1 MMKSNLTTYPT
12 AYASPFSGSCLL
24 QQVATPPPLTHAFLG
39 KIGLKQKCDLK
50 LNTVKT
56 ILLCTLLALGVMQA
70 RGAAMTEENTNHSS
84 AMAAFKEYVVNYTL
98 FRHLSLTGKD
108 FNLISDKAFVY
119 IDTIKHTLPCKLHL
133 SVNKKGYI
141 KDCRV
146 EGEVCPPL
154 VERIKKIVLNY
165 PVRIMERN
173 GLKTKTTTEIAIDLQ
188 LPWEGNYV
196 FLDKGLDDL
205 VYFLKDFSQGL
216 VACHPSNTPNEPWAR
231 ENQIYLA
238 KLSGKLSMSFVV
250 KENGSVGGFQRLQ
263 DSIYP
268 NYVYETYMRWLNHR
282 GVSEGSVNIPIIKG
296 KVVSVLGIV
305 DYDFD
310 AMTMGFKCY
319 MIKEGTHNQ

>member
-1 MMKSNLTTYPT
+1 MKKH
-12 AYASPFSGSCLL
+12 LL
-24 QQVATPPPLTHAFLG
+24 NYYLLY
-39 KIGLKQKCDLK
+39 
-50 LNTVKT
+50 
-56 ILLCTLLALGVMQA
+56 ILLVQSTVINANALFVDDIVLSDNKQLLDL
-70 RGAAMTEENTNHSS
+70 
-84 AMAAFKEYVVNYTL
+84 KEYVINYTTTQ
-98 FRHLSLTGKD
+98 RLSLTGKN
-108 FNLISDKAFVY
+108 FNLIADKAFVY

-154 VERIKKIVLNY
+154 AERIKKIALSY
-165 PVRIMERN
+165 PVRVMEQN
-173 GLKTKTTTEIAIDLQ
+173 DLKTKTITEITIDLQ
-188 LPWEGNYV
+188 LPLEGNYV
-196 FLDKGLDDL
+196 ILDKGLDDL
-205 VYFLKDFSQGL
+205 VYFLNDFSRGL

-231 ENQIYLA
+231 ENQVYLA

-296 KVVSVLGIV
+296 EVVSVLGIV

-310 AMTMGFKCY
+310 AMIMGFKCY
-319 MIKEGTHNQ
+319 MIKEEDDK

>member
-1 MMKSNLTTYPT
+1 MPLKH
-12 AYASPFSGSCLL
+12 GSKVDLRP
-24 QQVATPPPLTHAFLG
+24 VTK
-39 KIGLKQKCDLK
+39 KIFIYTD
-50 LNTVKT
+50 
-56 ILLCTLLALGVMQA
+56 TL
-70 RGAAMTEENTNHSS
+70 S
-84 AMAAFKEYVVNYTL
+84 Y
-98 FRHLSLTGKD
+98 
-108 FNLISDKAFVY
+108 
-119 IDTIKHTLPCKLHL
+119 TLPCKLHL

-146 EGEVCPPL
+146 EGEVFPPL

-319 MIKEGTHNQ
+319 MIKEGAHNQ

>member
-1 MMKSNLTTYPT
+1 
-12 AYASPFSGSCLL
+12 
-24 QQVATPPPLTHAFLG
+24 
-39 KIGLKQKCDLK
+39 
-50 LNTVKT
+50 
-56 ILLCTLLALGVMQA
+56 MQA
-70 RGAAMTEENTNHSS
+70 RGAAMTEEDTNHSS
-84 AMAAFKEYVVNYTL
+84 EMAAFKEYVVNYTL

-268 NYVYETYMRWLNHR
+268 NYVYETYMRWLNHY
-282 GVSEGSVNIPIIKG
+282 GGYSEYLINVPVINNVAVPVWVGA
-296 KVVSVLGIV
+296 
-305 DYDFD
+305 DYNFD

>member
-1 MMKSNLTTYPT
+1 M
-12 AYASPFSGSCLL
+12 
-24 QQVATPPPLTHAFLG
+24 
-39 KIGLKQKCDLK
+39 KQKCDLK

-70 RGAAMTEENTNHSS
+70 RGAAMTEEDTSHSS

-268 NYVYETYMRWLNHR
+268 NYVYETYMRWLNHY
-282 GVSEGSVNIPIIKG
+282 GGYSEYLINVPVINNVAVPVWVGA
-296 KVVSVLGIV
+296 
-305 DYDFD
+305 DYNFD